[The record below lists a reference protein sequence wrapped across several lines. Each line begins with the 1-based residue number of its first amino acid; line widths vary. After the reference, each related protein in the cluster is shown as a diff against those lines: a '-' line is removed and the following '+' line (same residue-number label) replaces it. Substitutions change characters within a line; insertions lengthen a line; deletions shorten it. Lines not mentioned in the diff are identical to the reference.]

1 MQTSCSHLVH
11 RSVSARIEVLERI
24 TALVETIEPC
34 SIAKDVRSLVD
45 RELQMLRKG
54 TDLGPELIQG
64 LRTRLS
70 NQFTKLITRLN
81 AEAANSMRKS
91 KARVEELHKPDAV
104 DQPER

>member
-1 MQTSCSHLVH
+1 M
-11 RSVSARIEVLERI
+11 LERI
-24 TALVETIEPC
+24 KALVETIEPC
-34 SIAKDVRSLVD
+34 SITKDVCSLVE

-81 AEAANSMRKS
+81 ADTANSTHKS
-91 KARVEELHKPDAV
+91 KARVEVHKPDAV
-104 DQPER
+104 DQPE